1 MKHCILSLRQALAL
15 LVFLC
20 LALTQVAMAQQP
32 AAMSSLLWKIT
43 GNGLKKPSYLYGT
56 YHLVP
61 SGYLPAD
68 GKVMTAFQSA
78 KGVIVEIEMDSAVM
92 MRTSMMAI
100 MPQNKLSQ
108 LLDSAD
114 YALVDQEFKASTGY
128 GLQPFDQVKPIA
140 LTLMLTLAYNAEVA
154 PWMATYK
161 GAMLD
166 MYFQEEGRRQGKN
179 ILALE
184 TVEAQMRMLYDSETV
199 QEQAKDL
206 LEIVRD
212 RDNILKASQEVTEG
226 WRTEDLDRMATAAN
240 GMMDSYGS
248 TEVLLRDRNA
258 RWMDILPKAMK
269 KGTQFIA
276 VGALH
281 LTGDD
286 GMIHLLR
293 DKGYTLTPVP
303 GK

>member
-1 MKHCILSLRQALAL
+1 MKQSILSLRQALAL

-20 LALTQVAMAQQP
+20 LALTQAAQAQQP
-32 AAMSSLLWKIT
+32 AASSLLWKIT
-43 GNGLKKPSYLYGT
+43 GNGLKYPSYLYGT

-68 GKVMTAFQSA
+68 GKVMAAFQAA

-108 LLDSAD
+108 LLDSAG

-184 TVEAQMRMLYDSETV
+184 TVEAQMWMLYDSETV

-212 RDNILKASQEVTEG
+212 RDNILKASEEVTEG
-226 WRTEDLDRMATAAN
+226 WRTEDLDRMAAAAN

-248 TEVLLRDRNA
+248 TEVLLRARNA
-258 RWMDILPKAMK
+258 RWMDILPKSMK

-286 GMIHLLR
+286 GMIQLLR

>member
-1 MKHCILSLRQALAL
+1 MKQSILSLRQALAL
-15 LVFLC
+15 LVVLC
-20 LALTQVAMAQQP
+20 LTWAQATKAQQP
-32 AAMSSLLWKIT
+32 EGASSLLWKIT

-68 GKVMTAFQSA
+68 GKVMAAFQSA
-78 KGVIVEIEMDSAVM
+78 KGVIVEIEMDSATM

-114 YALVDQEFKASTGY
+114 YALVDQEFKANTGY
-128 GLQPFDQVKPIA
+128 GLQPFEQVKPIA
-140 LTLMLTLAYNAEVA
+140 LTLMLTLAYNTQVA
-154 PWMATYK
+154 PWIATHK
-161 GAMLD
+161 GAALD
-166 MYFQEEGRRQGKN
+166 MYFQQEGKRLGKN

-184 TVEAQMRMLYDSETV
+184 TVEAQMKILYDSETV

-212 RDNILKASQEVTEG
+212 RENMLKASEEVSEG
-226 WRTEDLDRMATAAN
+226 WRTEDLDRMAAAAN

-248 TEVLLRDRNA
+248 SEVLLGDRNA

-286 GMIHLLR
+286 GLIQLLR
-293 DKGYTLTPVP
+293 GNGYTLTPVP